1 MGVPKRLTDMQKKFV
16 EFLVY
21 GDPKSGEPLN
31 QTEAAKLAGY
41 APESARVEGSQLC
54 NPKLSPLVVA
64 YKRQL
69 EHERLQKH
77 EVTHIGHVSRL
88 DMLGRKAEK
97 EKKYQSAIR
106 AEELR

>member
-41 APESARVEGSQLC
+41 APESQ
-54 NPKLSPLVVA
+54 
-64 YKRQL
+64 
-69 EHERLQKH
+69 
-77 EVTHIGHVSRL
+77 
-88 DMLGRKAEK
+88 
-97 EKKYQSAIR
+97 IR
-106 AEELR
+106 SFSIM

>member
-41 APESARVEGSQLC
+41 CLLYTSDAADD
-54 NPKLSPLVVA
+54 A
-64 YKRQL
+64 
-69 EHERLQKH
+69 
-77 EVTHIGHVSRL
+77 
-88 DMLGRKAEK
+88 
-97 EKKYQSAIR
+97 
-106 AEELR
+106 

>member
-41 APESARVEGSQLC
+41 SPNNARYEASQLC
-54 NPKLSPLVVA
+54 NPKTSPLVVA

-69 EHERLQKH
+69 EHEKLQKH
-77 EVTHIGHVSRL
+77 EVTHIGIRVRFP
-88 DMLGRKAEK
+88 LGSE
-97 EKKYQSAIR
+97 
-106 AEELR
+106 

>member
-41 APESARVEGSQLC
+41 A
-54 NPKLSPLVVA
+54 
-64 YKRQL
+64 
-69 EHERLQKH
+69 
-77 EVTHIGHVSRL
+77 HITL
-88 DMLGRKAEK
+88 AW
-97 EKKYQSAIR
+97 R
-106 AEELR
+106 ALNYVIQNYHH